1 MDSNEQDFVRRALMM
16 ILLFQYFCTQSD
28 GGGGKMRWE
37 DGDFFFF
44 SSFQHRRC
52 VWMSRLFEIFVF
64 ILYHF
69 ASRSK
74 YTRGTRE
81 YLMTHR
87 LKYNCEYRGSDAD
100 RYWNYRRNRRIS
112 FERKFC
118 ARIFRNDGNLNEF
131 SFFLQKE
138 YFNIRQSFLGRQID
152 PSHFGKMGFSIV
164 LSKFE

>member
-37 DGDFFFF
+37 DGDCFFF

-52 VWMSRLFEIFVF
+52 VWIHVYLKYLYLFCV
-64 ILYHF
+64 ILYH
-69 ASRSK
+69 
-74 YTRGTRE
+74 
-81 YLMTHR
+81 
-87 LKYNCEYRGSDAD
+87 D
-100 RYWNYRRNRRIS
+100 WNIQEALANTWWRTVWNIIATIDTEIIDVIVIKS

-131 SFFLQKE
+131 SFFIQKE
-138 YFNIRQSFLGRQID
+138 YFNIRQNFLGRQIV

>member
-16 ILLFQYFCTQSD
+16 ILLPVFLYAKWRR
-28 GGGGKMRWE
+28 GRKMRWE

-52 VWMSRLFEIFVF
+52 VWIHV
-64 ILYHF
+64 Y
-69 ASRSK
+69 
-74 YTRGTRE
+74 
-81 YLMTHR
+81 
-87 LKYNCEYRGSDAD
+87 LKYLYLFCIILHHD
-100 RYWNYRRNRRIS
+100 WNIQEALANTWWRTVWNIIASIEDPARIDTEIIDVIVIKS

-131 SFFLQKE
+131 SFFIQKE

>member
-16 ILLFQYFCTQSD
+16 ILLPVFLYAKWQGEEKWD
-28 GGGGKMRWE
+28 EKMVI
-37 DGDFFFF
+37 FFFF

-52 VWMSRLFEIFVF
+52 VWIHV
-64 ILYHF
+64 Y
-69 ASRSK
+69 
-74 YTRGTRE
+74 
-81 YLMTHR
+81 
-87 LKYNCEYRGSDAD
+87 LKYLYLFCTILHHD
-100 RYWNYRRNRRIS
+100 WNIQEALANTWWRTVWNIIASIEDLARIDTEIIDVIVIKS

-131 SFFLQKE
+131 SFFIQKE

>member
-1 MDSNEQDFVRRALMM
+1 MCLD
-16 ILLFQYFCTQSD
+16 T
-28 GGGGKMRWE
+28 
-37 DGDFFFF
+37 
-44 SSFQHRRC
+44 
-52 VWMSRLFEIFVF
+52 RLFEIFVF
-64 ILYHF
+64 ILCHF
-69 ASRSK
+69 ASRFK

-87 LKYNCEYRGSDAD
+87 LKYNCEYRA
-100 RYWNYRRNRRIS
+100 RIDIEIIDVIVIKS

-131 SFFLQKE
+131 SFFIQKE